1 MDVFRMIWN
10 QVQGSHSEGKEVG
23 LWLSNHVDLIGH
35 VSLRSSLAQMTTGRL
50 IVLQGALEDCRAN
63 VSGVG
68 EILTELRDIC
78 RTDATPTVTRGITAA
93 MVSLFKLLSCIRVL
107 IRPRMCSYRFLPPP
121 GPAGR
126 FGRRQ
131 EERQ

>member
-1 MDVFRMIWN
+1 MSGFEIAGIILAGITFVLSGFAEIRRYLRSAELQDSKIRIALDTFDKEMDVFRLIWN

-68 EILTELRDIC
+68 EILT
-78 RTDATPTVTRGITAA
+78 
-93 MVSLFKLLSCIRVL
+93 
-107 IRPRMCSYRFLPPP
+107 
-121 GPAGR
+121 
-126 FGRRQ
+126 
-131 EERQ
+131 